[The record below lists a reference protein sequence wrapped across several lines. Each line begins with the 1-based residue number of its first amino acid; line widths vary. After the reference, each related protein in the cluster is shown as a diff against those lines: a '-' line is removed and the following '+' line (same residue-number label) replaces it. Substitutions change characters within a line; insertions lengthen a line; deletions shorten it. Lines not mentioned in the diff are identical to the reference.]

1 MKLGMISVRSGGV
14 ILMAK
19 AAGEKQEIIKMMVT
33 IGNHTRAYLICRSD
47 NVMLTPVEKKPF
59 VISADRVNRPKILI
73 TRGHEARSDSTN
85 TSELVAAISN
95 VVQSPGVG
103 GRSACLKLFPG
114 ARNTTPKE
122 IKDPKRHAITRGN
135 RFLLKSVEPDTANA
149 NTVIANKLVC
159 TTT

>member
-1 MKLGMISVRSGGV
+1 
-14 ILMAK
+14 MAY
-19 AAGEKQEIIKMMVT
+19 AAGEKQEIIKMMAT
-33 IGNHTRAYLICRSD
+33 IGNHTKVCLICRSD
-47 NVMLTPVEKKPF
+47 TVMLTPVEKKPF

-122 IKDPKRHAITRGN
+122 IKDPKRQATTRGK
-135 RFLLKSVEPDTANA
+135 RFFLMSVESDTAHA